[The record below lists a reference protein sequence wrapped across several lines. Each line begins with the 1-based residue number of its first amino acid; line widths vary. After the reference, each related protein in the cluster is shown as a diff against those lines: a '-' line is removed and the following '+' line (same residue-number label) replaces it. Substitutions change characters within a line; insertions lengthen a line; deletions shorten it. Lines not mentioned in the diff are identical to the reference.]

1 LPAADHHDF
10 LLEPTLTAQPYPDVV
25 LAMLANGEWTLTRS
39 LTDPSM
45 TDEYQARTAWCVGRQ
60 VAPFGDPSG
69 TRVWFGP
76 TAHAALVA
84 AQKAL
89 FGDTRPLPEPASRGQ
104 LIETQLMLYFTV
116 GPDRGEDD
124 EISSGLQTRSYNA
137 LNAIYLDRGLA
148 ALGVGSEGFTYVPV
162 GLCEC
167 EWDGQVVDGQSVYS
181 VAFHSESAI
190 DAALAAKL
198 RAMALEAYTKVCG
211 PEARFIRAELYQK
224 WAQSERALYQFV
236 E

>member
-1 LPAADHHDF
+1 MTH
-10 LLEPTLTAQPYPDVV
+10 QPYPDVV
-25 LAMLANGEWTLTRS
+25 LAMLDTGEWTLTRG
-39 LTDPSM
+39 LPDPSM
-45 TDEYQARTAWCVGRQ
+45 TDDYQARTAWIVGRQ
-60 VAPFGDPSG
+60 MAPFCDKAGM
-69 TRVWFGP
+69 RVWFGP

-84 AQKAL
+84 AHTAL
-89 FGDTRPLPEPASRGQ
+89 FGGSRPLPEPASRGQ
-104 LIETQLMLYFTV
+104 LIETQLMLHFAV

-148 ALGVGSEGFTYVPV
+148 ELGVGSEGFTYVPV

-211 PEARFIRAELYQK
+211 SDARFVRAELYQK
-224 WAQSERALYQFV
+224 WATSERAPYQFA
-236 E
+236 